1 MSSALVTSLPIFGG
15 AGSSMTLVAEVLG
28 ADADHTTYVL
38 NCPYV
43 DPESEEFHTMDD
55 CGVYN
60 NTYTIGPYM
69 SRTLPPGAA
78 STGDFD
84 LFVTMPG
91 NAEDDWKFSIRCEM
105 SRTVATKCTTINI
118 GGNDD
123 GHPTA
128 TLTNTEDLEDYGF
141 RTFDYGVVSITAGQE
156 LLNAKHA
163 SATATASDATRTK
176 ASGAMLVDLRLLV
189 SLHPLTRLV
198 PRLLSRVRLV
208 LCLWPVSLLP
218 SSCEIL
224 ARNNSVFGQ
233 FLYNHQ

>member
-1 MSSALVTSLPIFGG
+1 MSSALVTSLPIFAD

-28 ADADHTTYVL
+28 VDADHTTYVL

-43 DPESEEFHTMDD
+43 DPESEEFQTMDD

-60 NTYTIGPYM
+60 NTYIIGPYM
-69 SRTLPPGAA
+69 SKTLPPGAA

-91 NAEDDWKFSIRCEM
+91 DAEDDWKFSIHCEM

-128 TLTNTEDLEDYGF
+128 TITNTEDLEDYGF
-141 RTFDYGVVSITAGQE
+141 RTFDYGAVSITAGQE
-156 LLNAKHA
+156 LLDAKHA
-163 SATATASDATRTK
+163 SVTATASDATKTK
-176 ASGAMLVDLRLLV
+176 ASGSDASGSETSSEATPANTSGGSSSFTRAFGVL
-189 SLHPLTRLV
+189 SLAGVAAAL
-198 PRLLSRVRLV
+198 
-208 LCLWPVSLLP
+208 
-218 SSCEIL
+218 IM
-224 ARNNSVFGQ
+224 
-233 FLYNHQ
+233 

>member
-28 ADADHTTYVL
+28 ADAGHTTYVL

-69 SRTLPPGAA
+69 SKTLPPGAA

-91 NAEDDWKFSIRCEM
+91 DAEDDWKFSIRCEM

-156 LLNAKHA
+156 LLDAKHA
-163 SATATASDATRTK
+163 SVTATASDATKTK
-176 ASGAMLVDLRLLV
+176 ASGIDASGSETSGVATPTNTSGASSSFTRAFGAL
-189 SLHPLTRLV
+189 SLAGVAAAL
-198 PRLLSRVRLV
+198 
-208 LCLWPVSLLP
+208 
-218 SSCEIL
+218 IM
-224 ARNNSVFGQ
+224 
-233 FLYNHQ
+233 